1 MAQLKTVEKAQLE
14 ELLEMD
20 GGYVLD
26 FTNNTIAEFFRDN
39 ANIDIYDD
47 KYAINGDS
55 KAKRLRAFWEIE
67 PDELVGKVLSELM
80 TYWHFRNPTP
90 DDAQATAALRCEQIV
105 ARLRGQ
111 LVEPKTDPQVDFLDR
126 DLEGV
131 SIQNVP
137 LDAQVIEILESR
149 YEEAQRCLQNGSSL
163 ASIFMAGSVLEGLL
177 LGMACANPKQ
187 FNQSKCSPKDTESG
201 KVRPFQ
207 SWTLAQFID
216 VACDQDY
223 LQLDVKKFSHEL
235 RDFRNYIHPYQQLA
249 SGFKPDE
256 HTARICLQ
264 VLRAAIASLSNQRVE
279 TEAST

>member
-1 MAQLKTVEKAQLE
+1 MSSLKTVEKAQLE
-14 ELLEMD
+14 ELLEMG

-26 FTNNTIAEFFRDN
+26 FTNNTFAEFFRDN
-39 ANIDIYDD
+39 AGIDIYDE
-47 KYAINGDS
+47 KYALNGDS
-55 KAKRLRAFWEIE
+55 KARRLRAFWEIE
-67 PDELVGKVLSELM
+67 PDELVGKVLSEM
-80 TYWHFRNPTP
+80 MAYWHFKYPTP
-90 DDAQATAALRCEQIV
+90 DKTQTIAALRCEQTV
-105 ARLRGQ
+105 GRLLGQ
-111 LVEPKTDPQVDFLDR
+111 LIEPKQDPQADFLDR

-131 SIQNVP
+131 SIRNVP
-137 LDAQVIEILESR
+137 LDAPVIEILESR
-149 YEEAQRCLQNGSSL
+149 YDEAQRCLQNGSPL

-187 FNQSKCSPKDTESG
+187 FNQSKCSPKDSETG
-201 KVRPFQ
+201 KVKAFQ
-207 SWTLAQFID
+207 SWTLAQFIE

-264 VLRAAIASLSNQRVE
+264 VLRAAIASLSNQRSEMGVG
-279 TEAST
+279 